1 MRSAVDAAIWWGGNE
16 SNSTVDG
23 VKKMGHQPDGRAP
36 DIIRLLIV
44 DDMAET
50 AQNVQK
56 LLHFERDIR
65 VVGIASSGREAIQ
78 KADQLHPDV
87 ILMDINLRD
96 IDGIE
101 VAEHIGRQINTCIVM
116 MSVQNEPE
124 YFSQAMSVGARG
136 YLVKPFT
143 SEKLVRTIR
152 RAIENMPAPAP
163 APIEHPS
170 RPGGSGVDL
179 RQSSGGTRKVIA
191 VYSPKGG
198 AGTSVLAANLAIA
211 LQQNTQKSVALVDAN
226 LQNGDAHVLLNINTT
241 SSIDD
246 LREAGVGAIDQD
258 VISGTVIKHSESEI
272 GVLRAPL
279 SPESAELF
287 TSDATKAILVELR
300 DHFDYVVVDTGSAF
314 TEATLTVLEVA
325 DLIVA
330 VTTLEVTS
338 IHRVSQFFQLAER
351 VGISL
356 GKVRLICNRVES
368 YYGIRPNQVESQ
380 LRRRFFAQIPE
391 DEKLC
396 VASINRGV
404 PFVISQK
411 AAPISRAVQTLAG
424 RIAEVLASD
433 ANEGSP
439 SRRWPAFL
447 GNNG

>member
-1 MRSAVDAAIWWGGNE
+1 
-16 SNSTVDG
+16 
-23 VKKMGHQPDGRAP
+23 
-36 DIIRLLIV
+36 
-44 DDMAET
+44 MAET

-56 LLHFERDIR
+56 LLHFEHDIR
-65 VVGIASSGREAIQ
+65 VVGIAASGREAIQ
-78 KADQLHPDV
+78 KADQLRPDV

-101 VAEHIGRQINTCIVM
+101 VAETIGRQISTCIVM

-143 SEKLVRTIR
+143 SDKLVRTIR
-152 RAIENMPAPAP
+152 RAIENFPPP
-163 APIEHPS
+163 PP
-170 RPGGSGVDL
+170 PP
-179 RQSSGGTRKVIA
+179 QSSSNGDRGGDSGARKIIA

-198 AGTSVLAANLAIA
+198 AGTSVLAANMAIA
-211 LQQNTQKSVALVDAN
+211 LQQATQKSVALIDAN
-226 LQNGDAHVLLNINTT
+226 LQNGDSHVLLNINTN

-246 LREAGVGAIDQD
+246 LREAGVGALDQD
-258 VISGTVIKHSESEI
+258 MIEGTVFKHSESEI
-272 GVLRAPL
+272 VLLRAPL

-287 TSDATKAILVELR
+287 TSDITKGVLLKLR
-300 DHFDYVVVDTGSAF
+300 DCFDFVVIDTGSAF

-325 DLIVA
+325 DLIVTL
-330 VTTLEVTS
+330 TTLEVTT

-356 GKVRLICNRVES
+356 SKVRLVCNRVEQ

-391 DEKLC
+391 DEKLV

-404 PFVISQK
+404 PFMVSQK
-411 AAPISRAVQTLAG
+411 TAPISRSIQTLAS
-424 RIAEVLASD
+424 RISEVLAPQSD
-433 ANEGSP
+433 PSP
-439 SRRWPAFL
+439 SRRWPRIPGA
-447 GNNG
+447 